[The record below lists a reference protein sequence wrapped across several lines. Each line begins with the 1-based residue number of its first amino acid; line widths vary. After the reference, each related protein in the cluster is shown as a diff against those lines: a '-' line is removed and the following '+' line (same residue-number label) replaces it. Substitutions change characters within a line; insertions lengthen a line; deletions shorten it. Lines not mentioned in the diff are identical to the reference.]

1 MQNLHPSFS
10 EVGWQPRK
18 TSNME
23 LSVKTVN
30 QFKPLAILTK
40 IYIQDVWQDPEPASG
55 FEKLNP
61 NQIQII
67 FFKSSNL

>member
-1 MQNLHPSFS
+1 MD
-10 EVGWQPRK
+10 
-18 TSNME
+18 

-55 FEKLNP
+55 FEKLNQ